1 MKEKSRRMALCGV
14 MAALGV
20 VIMLLGGVIPLSTFC
35 CPALAGLVLLPVIAE
50 CGRRMAL
57 GVYAVIAVLGVL
69 MGPDKE
75 SALLFAFLGYYPVL
89 KVRLDGM
96 KHRPLRLLAK
106 LAVFNLAA
114 GAALLAVAY
123 LLGMDAVLA
132 EYQELGRIGAIAF
145 AVLANVTMLL
155 YDRLLPIAQMVYLK
169 KLRPRLTHGA

>member
-1 MKEKSRRMALCGV
+1 MKKIYTILLSAVL
-14 MAALGV
+14 AA
-20 VIMLLGGVIPLSTFC
+20 MLLGGVIPLATFC
-35 CPALAGLVLLPVIAE
+35 CPALAGLVLVPVLAESGKKWALCAYAAIA
-50 CGRRMAL
+50 AL
-57 GVYAVIAVLGVL
+57 SL
-69 MGPDKE
+69 MLSPDKE

-132 EYQELGRIGAIAF
+132 EYRELGRIGGIAF

>member
-1 MKEKSRRMALCGV
+1 MREKSRRMALCGV

-20 VIMLLGGVIPLSTFC
+20 VIMLLGGVIPLATFC
-35 CPALAGLVLLPVIAE
+35 CPALAGLVLLPVMAE

-57 GVYAVIAVLGVL
+57 GVYATVAVLGVL

-89 KVRLDGM
+89 KVRLDRLTL
-96 KHRPLRLLAK
+96 RPLRLAAK

-114 GAALLAVAY
+114 GATLLTVTY

-132 EYQELGRIGAIAF
+132 EYREMGRIGVIVF
-145 AVLANVTMLL
+145 AVLANVTLLL
-155 YDRLLPIAQMVYLK
+155 YDRLLPIAQMMYLK
-169 KLRPRLTHGA
+169 KLRPKLLHGA